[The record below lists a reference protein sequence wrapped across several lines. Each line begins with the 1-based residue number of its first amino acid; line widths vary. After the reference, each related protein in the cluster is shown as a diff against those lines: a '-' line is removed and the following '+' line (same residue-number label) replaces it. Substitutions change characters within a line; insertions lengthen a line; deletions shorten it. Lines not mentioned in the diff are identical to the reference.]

1 MKAGI
6 INFLQNDV
14 VAGGLYFKAIFNWLQ
29 IVGFIL
35 LVLLLI
41 YLIRRKRK

>member
-14 VAGGLYFKAIFNWLQ
+14 VAGGFYFKAMFKWLQ
-29 IVGFIL
+29 IAGFIL
-35 LVLLLI
+35 LVFLLI
-41 YLIRRKRK
+41 YFIRRKRK